1 MGVGVTKVDRHA
13 RLVFPLIAAALG
25 LGCLGGCQSGTVPDP
40 NAVGPA
46 LQREPEMMRRNLSDT
61 YLALA
66 ERLQRGQLT
75 PERLDRLLTEEARTL
90 VRGID
95 VESVPREQAWQYG
108 EVFRTAKLWP
118 QTARLYAR
126 SLVHPPNQGR
136 LVHDSLRY
144 AEALAKLGRIE
155 ECIAAAKRSL
165 GTDAKFAVGVLLPVY
180 LEIVPAAEG
189 HGHDAELAV
198 LIELAMAE
206 HVRALADPSTPEG
219 RAFFAAR
226 PHHLLAA
233 SRLAERLYQRSGLP
247 EKAKAL
253 AAHTRKVLQEL
264 GEP

>member
-1 MGVGVTKVDRHA
+1 MDRRA
-13 RLVFPLIAAALG
+13 RLVFHLMAAALG
-25 LGCLGGCQSGTVPDP
+25 VGCLGGCQSGTVPDP

-61 YLALA
+61 YLTLA

-75 PERLDRLLTEEARTL
+75 PERLDQLLTEEARAM
-90 VRGID
+90 VRGIN

-118 QTARLYAR
+118 QTARLFERA
-126 SLVHPPNQGR
+126 LKHPTNQGR

-155 ECIAAAKRSL
+155 ESIVAAKRSL
-165 GTDAKFAVGVLLPVY
+165 GTDPKFAVGVLLPVY
-180 LEIVPAAEG
+180 LEIVPSAEG
-189 HGHDAELAV
+189 QGHDAELAE

-219 RAFFAAR
+219 RAFVAAR
-226 PHHLLAA
+226 PHHLMAA
-233 SRLAERLYQRSGLP
+233 SRLAERLYRRAGLP
-247 EKAKAL
+247 AKAEAV